1 MWGIE
6 VAAADWTMQNSLRE
20 VGLQDAAEGRGDVHA
35 GGFEPAAG
43 APAPG
48 PPPAAP
54 VGEPAPDP

>member
-6 VAAADWTMQNSLRE
+6 VAAADWTIQNSLRE
-20 VGLQDAAEGRGDVHA
+20 VELQDAAEGRGDVHA

-43 APAPG
+43 APAP
-48 PPPAAP
+48 PPAAP

>member
-43 APAPG
+43 APAP
-48 PPPAAP
+48 P
-54 VGEPAPDP
+54 